1 MTPAQK
7 ARAQFL
13 RLVASIPPVPMR
25 SRFDQ
30 KRVDAADKKAVD
42 LTQQERA
49 QQIEDRFIEQQRYAR
64 ETREALPHIFR
75 SK

>member
-1 MTPAQK
+1 MTPAQQ
-7 ARAQFL
+7 ARARFL
-13 RLVASIPPVPMR
+13 RLIASIPPIPER

-30 KRVDAADKKAVD
+30 KRVDALDIKAIR
-42 LTQQERA
+42 LAQQERA